1 MLQHGMHDDGEFAS
15 NGDRRPLEAKAVAQ
29 LKPPGF

>member
-15 NGDRRPLEAKAVAQ
+15 NGDRRPLEAKAVVVV
-29 LKPPGF
+29 P